1 MDEEEV
7 DQLLIISEETANI
20 KVFFDFCAE
29 QWVKVEQPE
38 IIILCEIHTLMKKLT
53 NNWSLNSNF
62 Q

>member
-1 MDEEEV
+1 MDEEEE